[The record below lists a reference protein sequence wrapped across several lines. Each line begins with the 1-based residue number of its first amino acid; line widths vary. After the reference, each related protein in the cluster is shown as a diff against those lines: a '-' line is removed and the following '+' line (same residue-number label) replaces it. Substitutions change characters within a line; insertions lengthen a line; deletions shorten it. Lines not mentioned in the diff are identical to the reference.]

1 MFLGKGY
8 LVSKIHNH
16 KDRVNNFVA
25 FPGESIISSRDTLT
39 SFVRSVPNQHIDD
52 ESLKEYLYRGQDD
65 KNKAVLDTSAGCSY
79 GECLNAENAE
89 KLEKISQKKKQGLEH

>member
-25 FPGESIISSRDTLT
+25 FPGESIISSRDRLT

-52 ESLKEYLYRGQDD
+52 ESLKEYLYRGKDD
-65 KNKAVLDTSAGCSY
+65 KNKAVLDTSAGLLCLVFFICSTHRDLVDVSP
-79 GECLNAENAE
+79 GNEILF
-89 KLEKISQKKKQGLEH
+89 